1 MVTDDISKWEGR
13 EVWLVGYG
21 SSKLAPDDRPREGSE
36 IKRVIPLTIAA
47 LNDGKIK
54 FDTAGQ
60 RTCEGDPGG
69 PALIHLGG
77 GQYRVVGVSSCED
90 LSCAPSGVY
99 TRIDRFT
106 AFLGVRA
113 GARHCSIQTK

>member
-36 IKRVIPLTIAA
+36 IKRVIPLTIAE

-60 RTCEGDPGG
+60 RTCEGEHVRG
-69 PALIHLGG
+69 I
-77 GQYRVVGVSSCED
+77 RVVQPSST
-90 LSCAPSGVY
+90 LVVG
-99 TRIDRFT
+99 
-106 AFLGVRA
+106 
-113 GARHCSIQTK
+113 SIES